1 MILML
6 WQDFYGQRLA
16 ERIGQALLVSGFALG
31 TIVGFV
37 KQSLPI
43 AVIGWAIG
51 VALTILICV
60 PPWPMYSKHPIKWRP
75 ARFSKKAAVKED
87 EPKSAEASPTKEHG
101 NSLKKKHIKK
111 N

>member
-1 MILML
+1 M
-6 WQDFYGQRLA
+6 
-16 ERIGQALLVSGFALG
+16 
-31 TIVGFV
+31 
-37 KQSLPI
+37 QSLPV

-51 VALTILICV
+51 VFLTILVCV

-75 ARFSKKAAVKED
+75 ARFSKKASASKETQVED
-87 EPKSAEASPTKEHG
+87 ESSEGLPTKEQG